1 MFDIV
6 TIGTAT
12 RDVFLKST
20 DFKILNDSKHL
31 EKLGFPTGEAACF
44 ALGSKLEVEP
54 PIFTT
59 GGGAAN
65 AAVAFSRLGLKTS
78 ACIRV
83 GDDDSGKVI
92 VQELKDAGVRVV
104 PSFAKN
110 KATAYSTVLLTG
122 SGERTILVYRGAGE
136 HISENDIP
144 FSSLSAQWAYI
155 APGRIPPAVMQK
167 IILFCKKKNMRI
179 VMNPS
184 RGYLSVHDKVIR
196 SILRHVDVLL
206 VNREEAAHLTGLSR
220 SRDEKLVRGVF
231 DIIESGIA
239 VVTEDLKGAIATD
252 GSFVYRAGIFENVHT
267 IDETGAGD
275 AFGAGFI
282 AGLIE
287 KNDIL
292 YALRLASANA
302 ASVVE
307 YIGATAGTLTKRDF
321 KKDRWQQI
329 TLDIEKD

>member
-12 RDVFLKST
+12 RDVFLKSA
-20 DFKILNDSKHL
+20 DFKVLNDPKHL
-31 EKLGFPTGEAACF
+31 EKLGFPSGEAACF
-44 ALGSKLEVEP
+44 ALGSKLEVEAP
-54 PIFTT
+54 VFTT

-65 AAVAFSRLGLKTS
+65 AAISFARFGLKTT

-83 GDDDSGKVI
+83 GDDDSGKAI
-92 VQELKDAGVRVV
+92 VQELKNEGIRVV

-136 HISENDIP
+136 HIAEGDIP
-144 FSSLSAQWAYI
+144 FSSLNAKWAYI
-155 APGRIPPAVMQK
+155 APGKIPPAVMQK
-167 IILFCKKKNMRI
+167 IILFLKKKNI
-179 VMNPS
+179 QIAMNPS
-184 RGYLSVHDKVIR
+184 RGYLSLHDKMIR
-196 SILRHVDVLL
+196 SVLRHVNVLL
-206 VNREEAAHLTGLSR
+206 VNREEAAHLTGFSR
-220 SRDEKLVRGVF
+220 GRDEKLVRGVF

-252 GSFVYRAGIFENVHT
+252 GSFLYRVGIFENVHAV
-267 IDETGAGD
+267 DETGAGD

-282 AGLIE
+282 AGLLE

-292 YALRLASANA
+292 HALRFASANA

-307 YIGATAGTLTKRDF
+307 HIGATAGTLTKREF
-321 KKDRWQQI
+321 KKDRWQEI
-329 TLDIEKD
+329 ALDIEKE